1 MSQPESAIADSR
13 AGDRASGSSPSGKES
28 LSALAERHG
37 LRRAI
42 ARPSLPVYLRQLWDR
57 RHFVFTYAT
66 SRNVSKYSDS
76 ALGQLWQVL
85 TPLLNAGVYFLMFG
99 VIMGQKADIT
109 NYTAFLITGVFVYSY
124 TQRSVTGGAK
134 SISGNLSLIRA
145 LHFPRAALPLAY
157 TIQEFQQLAISM
169 GVLAVIVLVTGES
182 LTWLWLLVP
191 FALLLQ
197 TIFNVG
203 VSLLLARV
211 GAFVRDMNQ
220 LLPFILRTWLY
231 TSGVFYS
238 IPARMK
244 GAPEWARFLL
254 EFNPPSV
261 FIDLMRHLILSTYP
275 EDLAKHHF
283 PHSSLPQLWLYA
295 GFWAAVALIGG
306 FWYFWRAEE
315 RYGRG

>member
-1 MSQPESAIADSR
+1 MSQPESAVADSR
-13 AGDRASGSSPSGKES
+13 AGDRAGGTFPNGKES

-57 RHFVFTYAT
+57 RHFVLTYAT

-85 TPLLNAGVYFLMFG
+85 TPLLNAAVYFLMFG
-99 VIMGQKADIT
+99 VILGQKKDLT

-124 TQRSVTGGAK
+124 TQRSITGGAK

-169 GVLAVIVLVTGES
+169 GVLFVIVLVTGEP
-182 LTWLWLLVP
+182 LTWTWLLIP

-203 VSLLLARV
+203 MSLLLARV

-238 IPARMK
+238 IPAKMK
-244 GAPEWARFLL
+244 GSPEWARFLL

-261 FIDLMRHLILSTYP
+261 FIDLMRHLLLRTYGQ
-275 EDLAKHHF
+275 DLQAHQF
-283 PHSSLPQLWLYA
+283 PHSTLPQLWLYA